1 MSAYYLD
8 IHVLQSVPPSNVNRD
23 DTGAPKTALY
33 GGTRRAR
40 VSSQAWKKAVRNSF
54 KDILAPEQQGARTL
68 RVVELIMNSLK
79 DHHPEVPEGQ
89 HQERALAVVKA
100 LGLKAEKRKAKAGSE
115 QEPIEQTQYLVFY
128 SRQQIDR
135 LADLAAA
142 GDGEVSGRDAKAAA
156 DKDHGIEVALFGRMV
171 ADSKDLNVDSAVQ
184 VAHAIST
191 HAVETES
198 DYFTAVDDYKLDEDD
213 AGAGMIGNVEFNS
226 STLYR
231 FATVDLTELEHN
243 LGDKDLTAD
252 ATVAFVRGFILSMP
266 TGKQNTFANNT
277 FPDAVA
283 VQLRRGRSASFV
295 GAFEEAIV
303 PKKVGE
309 GFVKASS
316 EALSDYA
323 QRSEEAFLGA
333 SVASFVTHV
342 GERTD
347 AIESMGTPLPLEQLL
362 DQTRDA
368 VCSVLDKAAS

>member
-33 GGTRRAR
+33 GGTRRSR

-54 KDILAPEQQGARTL
+54 EEILPPDQRGARTL
-68 RVVELIMNSLK
+68 RVVELIINSLK
-79 DHHPEVPEGQ
+79 VHHPEVPEDQ
-89 HQERALAVVKA
+89 QRARALAVVSA
-100 LGLKAEKRKAKAGSE
+100 LKLKAEKPRVREGE
-115 QEPIEQTQYLVFY
+115 DPDPIERTQYLVFY
-128 SRQQIDR
+128 SRHQIDR
-135 LADLAAA
+135 LADLAATTDKPTA
-142 GDGEVSGRDAKAAA
+142 KDAKAAA
-156 DKDHGIEVALFGRMV
+156 DTDHGFEVALFGRMV

-191 HAVETES
+191 HPVETES

-243 LGDKDLTAD
+243 LGDSGLAAEA
-252 ATVAFVRGFILSMP
+252 ATAFVKGFVLSMP

-283 VQLRRGRSASFV
+283 VQLRQGRSASFV
-295 GAFEEAIV
+295 GAFEDAIR
-303 PKKVGE
+303 PQGAGQ
-309 GFVKASS
+309 GFVKASC
-316 EALSDYA
+316 EALARYA
-323 QRSEEAFLGA
+323 AESEEAFLGA
-333 SVASFVTHV
+333 PVASFVTHV
-342 GERTD
+342 GERTA
-347 AIESMGTPLPLEQLL
+347 AITSMGAELSLADLL
-362 DQTRDA
+362 DHAREA
-368 VCSVLDKAAS
+368 VAGVLAEAAS